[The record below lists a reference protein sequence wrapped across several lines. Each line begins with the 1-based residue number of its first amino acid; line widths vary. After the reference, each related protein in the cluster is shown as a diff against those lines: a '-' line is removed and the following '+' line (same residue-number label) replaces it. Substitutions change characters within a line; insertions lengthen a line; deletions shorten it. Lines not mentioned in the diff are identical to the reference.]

1 MAEFYRNY
9 RPPVAKMT
17 DFSKTRRTGEFR
29 MLKMNLIKLLTLAS
43 IFTSSAFS
51 QATSELADLGW
62 ITGHWSGPV
71 GRANSEEHWIA
82 PAGGAMFGV
91 SRTIAKDRV
100 VAFEFLRIEKR
111 SDGIF
116 YVAQPGGRPPTEFK
130 LTRST
135 PTSATFENPKHDHP
149 KIITYRLDGADT
161 LIAKI
166 EGDEGGQHKEQE
178 FKFKRVGR

>member
-1 MAEFYRNY
+1 
-9 RPPVAKMT
+9 
-17 DFSKTRRTGEFR
+17 

-116 YVAQPGGRPPTEFK
+116 YVAQPGGRPPTGEEDRWDRCD
-130 LTRST
+130 RSDA
-135 PTSATFENPKHDHP
+135 S
-149 KIITYRLDGADT
+149 DG
-161 LIAKI
+161 
-166 EGDEGGQHKEQE
+166 GGP
-178 FKFKRVGR
+178 